1 MSPGGNLG
9 GLTGYTLPPPE
20 PQRSE
25 GDWAPSRSVVAG
37 FGNLPGEVLYL
48 QGSLCLLCRL
58 APCPPSFTRSQEA
71 GTGGGGLPEPPTRL
85 LGGQKGLWSLRV
97 KGEPVFQR

>member
-9 GLTGYTLPPPE
+9 GLTGYTPPPPE

-25 GDWAPSRSVVAG
+25 GGWAPSRSVVAG
-37 FGNLPGEVLYL
+37 FGNLPCEVLHL
-48 QGSLCLLCRL
+48 QGSLCLLCWL
-58 APCPPSFTRSQEA
+58 APCPPSFTCNWEE
-71 GTGGGGLPEPPTRL
+71 GTGGGGLPKTPTRL

-97 KGEPVFQR
+97 KGESFFQR